1 MWPLPYYSEGP
12 GPARDVLQRIMFEGP
27 QRYDP
32 TGQLDLTT
40 VRYQQLTGLTLV
52 RAALD
57 DTLTVVKSDVV
68 YPPDVPAAVTQQR
81 GVSQMDQSQI
91 AATAVALHALHEY
104 PKDHGDGALIA
115 DVGPDCP
122 ADGKLFPGDI
132 ITSVDGT
139 AVHAAAQASKVFDR
153 IPAEPAAAT
162 SSSTSTGRRCR
173 RPSPAPVRPE
183 RREARRHLDDRR
195 APAGRDVHERR
206 DRGAFGR
213 ADVGPRP
220 VRAAHAWGPH
230 RRADDRRDGRARDR
244 RHRLSDRGHPGQGH
258 RRAARR
264 APPSSWRRRTT
275 CPTSRG
281 SIRAICR

>member
-1 MWPLPYYSEGP
+1 
-12 GPARDVLQRIMFEGP
+12 
-27 QRYDP
+27 
-32 TGQLDLTT
+32 

-115 DVGPDCP
+115 DVGQDCP
-122 ADGKLFPGDI
+122 AGGKLFPGDI

-139 AVHAAAQASKVFDR
+139 PVHDAAQASR
-153 IPAEPAAAT
+153 SSIGSPRASRCT

-173 RPSPAPVRPE
+173 RPSPAPLRPE

-195 APAGRDVHERR
+195 APAGRDVHER
-206 DRGAFGR
+206 
-213 ADVGPRP
+213 
-220 VRAAHAWGPH
+220 
-230 RRADDRRDGRARDR
+230 
-244 RHRLSDRGHPGQGH
+244 
-258 RRAARR
+258 
-264 APPSSWRRRTT
+264 
-275 CPTSRG
+275 
-281 SIRAICR
+281 